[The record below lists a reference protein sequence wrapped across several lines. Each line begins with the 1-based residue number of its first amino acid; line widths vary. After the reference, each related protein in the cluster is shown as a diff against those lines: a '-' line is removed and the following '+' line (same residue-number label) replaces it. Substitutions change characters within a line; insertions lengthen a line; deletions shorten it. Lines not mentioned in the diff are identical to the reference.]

1 VERVYFSV
9 VSELAI
15 DTSPFSRIRGGIAV
29 ENQKKSW
36 TLTTGWIVLFILG
49 LIIALGGLE
58 SLYVAYASVDNP
70 VAGVSL
76 SRLAEVHPDIP
87 LMLRARRATAASL
100 AFSLG
105 ILLVWIAFVPFRRA
119 EKWAWWALGISFVLG
134 SLLMLLRIPVL
145 GTQSGIGQAIFTLVI
160 VIIALA
166 ISYRDFK

>member
-1 VERVYFSV
+1 M
-9 VSELAI
+9 
-15 DTSPFSRIRGGIAV
+15 

-58 SLYVAYASVDNP
+58 SLYIAYGTADNP

-105 ILLVWIAFVPFRRA
+105 ILLAWIAFVPFRRA
-119 EKWAWWALGISFVLG
+119 EKWAWQAIGISFSFG
-134 SLLMLLRIPVL
+134 CLLAILRIQVL
-145 GTQSGIGQAIFTLVI
+145 GTRSGIGQTLFALVI

>member
-1 VERVYFSV
+1 M
-9 VSELAI
+9 
-15 DTSPFSRIRGGIAV
+15 
-29 ENQKKSW
+29 ENKKISW

-58 SLYVAYASVDNP
+58 SLYIAYGTADNP

-105 ILLVWIAFVPFRRA
+105 ILLAWIAFVPFRRA
-119 EKWAWWALGISFVLG
+119 EKWAWQAIGISFSFG
-134 SLLMLLRIPVL
+134 CLLAILRIQVL
-145 GTQSGIGQAIFTLVI
+145 GTRSGIGQTLFALVI